1 MISASSIA
9 QVVEKFIAG
18 SDLFLVDITVSPF
31 NDVEVVVDKPSG
43 LTVEDCADVSRAVE
57 AAFDR
62 DKEDFALTVASPG
75 LGEPLKIL
83 PQYRKA
89 LGKEVEILLKSGAK
103 LTATLTE
110 ATTEKIAVEYA
121 KMEAVEGKKRKQPV
135 ACAQALQLAD
145 VKWVKLVVG
154 KKC

>member
-1 MISASSIA
+1 MISASSVA

-18 SDLFLVDITVSPF
+18 SDLFLVDVTVSPF
-31 NDVEVVVDKPSG
+31 NDIEVVADKPAG
-43 LTVEDCADVSRAVE
+43 LTVEDCADISRAVE

-62 DKEDFALTVASPG
+62 DKEDYALTVASPG
-75 LGEPLKIL
+75 LGEPLKVL
-83 PQYRKA
+83 PQYQKA

-110 ATTEKIAVEYA
+110 ATSEKIAMAYT

-135 ACAQALQLAD
+135 AYAQELSYGE
-145 VKWVKLVVG
+145 VKWVKQVVG
-154 KKC
+154 RKC